1 MNINEL
7 RRRRNAALTRRNK
20 SRTTAHRTYKNR
32 RTAKAAAIHNKSA
45 KARARVSKLKQQRKA
60 APNRKSRATGI
71 NLKRVNRLNNRITD
85 RKAREAKPS
94 TWSLW

>member
-7 RRRRNAALTRRNK
+7 RRRRNAALTSRNK

-45 KARARVSKLKQQRKA
+45 KARARVSKLKQRKA
-60 APNRKSRATGI
+60 AANRKPRAAGI
-71 NLKRVNRLNNRITD
+71 NLKRVNRLNNRITN